1 MYVSPSKYEI
11 FALQIVSV
19 DINQGED
26 EALWL
31 EWSLLMD
38 ARNVSLKVDVF

>member
-1 MYVSPSKYEI
+1 MYIGPGKYEI
-11 FALQIVSV
+11 LALQIVSV

-31 EWSLLMD
+31 ERSLLMD
-38 ARNVSLKVDVF
+38 ARNVSLKVNVF